1 MHTDIYKQTSE
12 SIINGLF
19 QGLKTSL
26 FDFWYLWVFIG
37 VVVILKISLSIYKIY
52 KLNKAGVPQIDK
64 MSGEEFEMFLEQLFK
79 RKGYKVERVG
89 HVSDYGADLIIDK
102 DGTKTA
108 VQAKCWKNP
117 VSVKAIQEIN
127 TSMAHYSATKAMVV
141 TNSRFTSNAV
151 TLAKENDVE
160 LIDRQKLASL
170 ILKKQ

>member
-1 MHTDIYKQTSE
+1 MQTDVYKQMSGAML
-12 SIINGLF
+12 SGLL

-37 VVVILKISLSIYKIY
+37 IVVLLKISLGIHKIY
-52 KLNKAGVPQIDK
+52 KLNKAGLPQIDK

-79 RKGYKVERVG
+79 RKGYRVERVG

-117 VSVKAIQEIN
+117 VTVKAIQEIN
-127 TSMAHYSATKAMVV
+127 TSMAHYNAIKAMVV
-141 TNSRFTSNAV
+141 TNSRFTSNAL

-160 LIDRQKLASL
+160 LIDRQRLASL

>member
-1 MHTDIYKQTSE
+1 
-12 SIINGLF
+12 
-19 QGLKTSL
+19 
-26 FDFWYLWVFIG
+26 
-37 VVVILKISLSIYKIY
+37 
-52 KLNKAGVPQIDK
+52 

>member
-160 LIDRQKLASL
+160 LIDRQKLSSL